1 MKNGVRAAYGRKSVE
16 VMKCTLETT
25 LDMARFFSYKFG
37 INAPVEEFEEM
48 FRESARPPNM
58 VMRVAAGIVVD
69 NSITVKAVSMS
80 ENPPRRLLE
89 VSKEKENPDVLALF
103 AFPAYVLCNPRSEG
117 TPTAGA
123 TSLLEDVGLYEAV
136 ERFTRAAL
144 REYEEV

>member
-1 MKNGVRAAYGRKSVE
+1 MKDDVKAAYGRKSVE

-25 LDMARFFSYKFG
+25 VDMARFFSYKFG
-37 INAPVEEFEEM
+37 VSAPVDEFERR
-48 FRESARPPNM
+48 FRERARPPNM

-69 NSITVKAVSMS
+69 NSVTVKSVSMS

-89 VSKEKENPDVLALF
+89 VAKEKEKPEVLALF

-117 TPTAGA
+117 TPTPSA

-136 ERFTRAAL
+136 ERFTRATL